1 MEWLWN
7 CFLTRESKKKKWGFR
22 GSYAFSE
29 NVHLTGV
36 LTCQLDTLTGLYSGL
51 NSMFRQRGWHQERFL
66 RSAIPT
72 PTPGG
77 GGRRIAVNSRKAS
90 LGYTVSSRSGW
101 AAEWGNVSKRKLR
114 EVLWCCRKTGKWLL
128 STVDKALVGDL
139 LTILGESTYVWRWR
153 CVLWI
158 HDCIL

>member
-7 CFLTRESKKKKWGFR
+7 CFLTRESKKKKWGSR
-22 GSYAFSE
+22 GSYTFSE
-29 NVHLTGV
+29 NVHFPGV

-51 NSMFRQRGWHQERFL
+51 NSMFRQRGWCQERFL
-66 RSAIPT
+66 RSAIPP

-77 GGRRIAVNSRKAS
+77 GGRMIAVNSRPAWATWWVPDQPE
-90 LGYTVSSRSGW
+90 LQSG
-101 AAEWGNVSKRKLR
+101 AMSQSKSEEKYCDVAGKLDHD
-114 EVLWCCRKTGKWLL
+114 
-128 STVDKALVGDL
+128 SQALVGDL
-139 LTILGESTYVWRWR
+139 FTGLGESTRVWRWH